1 MSTAQ
6 NAMPIMI
13 PAAIVSERVLLFV
26 TNAKNSTTA
35 DYQIA
40 TVHCHQETTQNALIK
55 LWEGLI
61 KPDVILLVN
70 PDEDYHEL
78 INEVQ
83 GLYIP
88 LVYYTPKFDQ
98 ASIDIA
104 VKLGVDDYLYGS
116 INEDFIRHVDVLKKI
131 KLFKSNFKNGGPTAG
146 ATVFPINMLASK
158 KMWRL
163 KRTSDILVALFS
175 LIILSP
181 IMALIAAAIKIESKG
196 TVFYIS
202 KRSGSGYQVFD
213 FYKFRTMRQG
223 SDEELKNLKDSNQYG
238 SGSEKAIFFKIKND
252 PRVTRIGQFLRST
265 SLDEL
270 PQLFNVLRGDM
281 SLVGNRP
288 LPLYEAEQLTRDNMA
303 ARFLA
308 PAGITG
314 LWQVTKRGKDNMSPE
329 ERIQLDIEY
338 AKKNSFLFD
347 MQIVL
352 KTFVAVLQK
361 EKV

>member
-13 PAAIVSERVLLFV
+13 PTAIVSERVLLFV
-26 TNAKNSTTA
+26 ANAKNSTA
-35 DYQIA
+35 SDYQIA
-40 TVHCHQETTQNALIK
+40 TIHCHQETTPNALTK
-55 LWEGLI
+55 LSDGSI

-70 PDEDYHEL
+70 PDEDYHAL

-83 GLYIP
+83 GLHIP

-104 VKLGVDDYLYGS
+104 VNLGVDDYLYGS
-116 INEDFIRHVDVLKKI
+116 INEDFIRHIDVLKKI
-131 KLFKSNFKNGGPTAG
+131 KLFKSNFKNDGPPSG
-146 ATVFPINMLASK
+146 APVFPINMLPSR

-163 KRTSDILVALFS
+163 KRTSDIFVALFS
-175 LIILSP
+175 LIVLSP
-181 IMALIAAAIKIESKG
+181 IMALVALVIKIESKG
-196 TVFYIS
+196 PVFYIS
-202 KRSGSGYQVFD
+202 KRSGSGYKVFD

-223 SDEELKNLKDSNQYG
+223 SEEELKNLKDSNQY
-238 SGSEKAIFFKIKND
+238 GSEKAIFFKIKND

-270 PQLFNVLRGDM
+270 PQLFNVLKGDM

-288 LPLYEAEQLTRDNMA
+288 LPLYEAELLTRDNMA

-314 LWQVTKRGKDNMSPE
+314 LWQVTKRGKENMSPE

-338 AKKNSFLFD
+338 AMKNSFLFD

-352 KTFVAVLQK
+352 KTFVAVFQK